1 MKTTLSRFHRHS
13 LHGFTLVEL
22 VLAIGV
28 VSFSLLAVVGSL
40 PVGLESV
47 QEAMVQ
53 AAKANISRE
62 LRGELQQISFKSGGD
77 ASTVRIDSLDN
88 VKYFYTRE
96 GMMVSGS
103 TSSNAYYEA
112 TFAVGD
118 GSYSKQDGDFTFQ
131 SVNARNI
138 TVVLSYPLQ
147 APAANRKQTT
157 FSLFAAKQKS
167 N

>member
-1 MKTTLSRFHRHS
+1 MITTFPRFHQQGTQ
-13 LHGFTLVEL
+13 GFSLVEV

-28 VSFSLLAVVGSL
+28 AAFSLLPVVGSL

-53 AAKANISRE
+53 AAKANICRE
-62 LRGELQQISFKSGGD
+62 LRGELQQISFKSGSD
-77 ASTVRIDSLDN
+77 VSTVRIDSLAS

-103 TSSNAYYEA
+103 TSTNAYYEA
-112 TFAVGD
+112 SFAVGD

-138 TVVLSYPLQ
+138 TVVLSYPLY
-147 APAANRKQTT
+147 APSANRKQTT